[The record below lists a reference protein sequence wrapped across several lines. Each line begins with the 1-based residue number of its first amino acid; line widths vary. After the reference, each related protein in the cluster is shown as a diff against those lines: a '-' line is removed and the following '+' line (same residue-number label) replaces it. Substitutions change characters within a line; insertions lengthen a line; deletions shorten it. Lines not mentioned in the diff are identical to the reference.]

1 MSETPKR
8 KPLSG
13 CTPGSLSSV
22 DLSGVLKSAVGS
34 LAVSHSLVSAC
45 WSSVTYRNT
54 LRAYY
59 IVSGSEKGSDNLQ
72 LELLTAHREG
82 VKHNYL
88 RIDEVK
94 QSHYPV
100 PGPQ

>member
-8 KPLSG
+8 KPLW
-13 CTPGSLSSV
+13 PGSLSSV

-34 LAVSHSLVSAC
+34 LYDSLLVLDL
-45 WSSVTYRNT
+45 TYRNT

-94 QSHYPV
+94 QSHYPIS
-100 PGPQ
+100 GPQ